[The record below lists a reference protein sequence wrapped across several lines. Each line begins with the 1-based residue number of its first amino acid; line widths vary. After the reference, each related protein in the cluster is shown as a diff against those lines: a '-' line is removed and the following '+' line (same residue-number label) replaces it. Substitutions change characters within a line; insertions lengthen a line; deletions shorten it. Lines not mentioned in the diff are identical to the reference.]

1 MPWRM
6 RWVARCDGAAEGAG
20 AMIWSTTRNF
30 CFIHI
35 AKTGGT
41 SIAAAYEPHMLFNDI
56 ILGGTVM
63 GERLQEP
70 YRRRFALHKHS
81 GARAIIQAAGA
92 EAFARAY
99 SFAVLRDPV
108 DRMVSLYRWLRGGP
122 AGDHPMRAP
131 ALAHGL
137 EAFAAMARQSVPPQA
152 AQVKVNGIVAVTRL
166 YRFDELAAS
175 WAAVAGMLGID
186 APIPHSNESKGAP
199 VEVSPTARALIEA
212 SYAEDLALYRALPR
226 LSAAG

>member
-1 MPWRM
+1 
-6 RWVARCDGAAEGAG
+6 
-20 AMIWSTTRNF
+20 MIWSASRNF

-122 AGDHPMRAP
+122 AGEHPLRAP
-131 ALAHGL
+131 ALANGL
-137 EAFAAMARQSVPPQA
+137 EAFAAIARQSVPSQA

-166 YRFDELAAS
+166 YRFDELAES
-175 WAAVAGMLGID
+175 WAAVAAMLGID
-186 APIPHSNESKGAP
+186 APIPHSNRSKGEQ
-199 VEVSPTARALIEA
+199 VEVSPAARALIEA

-226 LSAAG
+226 LSAGG